1 MIKRSAALLCV
12 VGIATAQTAEDYKFL
27 ALSDAPVTAV
37 ASNADICSF
46 FVDDSFYLLKP
57 LILTNSSYTVST
69 NQGGFNGAID
79 FNICDPLRVT
89 TPECKDAFACLTVN
103 NVNGSVSSY
112 PLSGT
117 SF

>member
-1 MIKRSAALLCV
+1 MIKRSAALLCI

-27 ALSDAPVTAV
+27 ALSDAPVTAK

-46 FVDDSFYLLKP
+46 FVDSSFYVLKP
-57 LILTNSSYTVST
+57 IILANSSYTVSFSEL
-69 NQGGFNGAID
+69 GLNGAID
-79 FNICDPLRVT
+79 FNICDPLRTT

-103 NVNGSVSSY
+103 GDNGTVSSF

-117 SF
+117 DF